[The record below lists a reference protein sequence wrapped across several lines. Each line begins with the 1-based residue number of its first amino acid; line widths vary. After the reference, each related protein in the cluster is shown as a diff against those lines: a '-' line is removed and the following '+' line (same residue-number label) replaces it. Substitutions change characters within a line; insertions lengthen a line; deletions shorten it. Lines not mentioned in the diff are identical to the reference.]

1 MNKYGSTTS
10 DIEFDADAVYLT
22 LTSLVGQTYNA
33 QIMKEWHI
41 HEPKLHY
48 IHRFL
53 AYNYSGR
60 NGTTSCLSKFE
71 LFFLW
76 CMLTETKVNLGFWFA
91 RAFER
96 VVCSNRPLILNLYIT
111 NLAIHV
117 FPLTFDI
124 SQFTFVFSMD
134 GLDERCLQ
142 TMELLAGNPKAPYF
156 VPPDTITPRG
166 DRVYILRVA
175 PSPPEDSPQPDVQAQ
190 INEVYGHLNSIET
203 NIAKILSYL
212 C

>member
-60 NGTTSCLSKFE
+60 NGTTSCL
-71 LFFLW
+71 
-76 CMLTETKVNLGFWFA
+76 N
-91 RAFER
+91 
-96 VVCSNRPLILNLYIT
+96 
-111 NLAIHV
+111 
-117 FPLTFDI
+117 
-124 SQFTFVFSMD
+124 
-134 GLDERCLQ
+134 ERCLQ